1 MAVIQLSPASMPS
14 LSSSLPEVAARCIA
28 VGPAAC
34 RAMGTWPS
42 EMQVAQCFVSTEPG
56 QPTEQGQSWVT
67 LDAVED
73 SAAALQDS
81 ADAVADKV
89 LAWLRTSLS
98 ECTGLVVD
106 TSTRAARITGLT
118 LARRLQAAGI
128 DVLAVVLSARLHQG
142 AEAIQQSRHAH
153 AQLHELCNASMLIDG
168 ARFAPL
174 DDPAPY
180 VQHVCDTLLQAVN
193 EYGHINVDVQDIFSA
208 LCGRN
213 SHMAHAVVQ
222 RGPRLAQD
230 LLEQLTQG
238 RLMTVAELRCA
249 RAALVLVDAAH
260 GQLKLSDAREIMQ
273 TISSMMLPD
282 VHFIY
287 GSGYSQRPE
296 GELGVTLLISY

>member
-1 MAVIQLSPASMPS
+1 
-14 LSSSLPEVAARCIA
+14 
-28 VGPAAC
+28 
-34 RAMGTWPS
+34 MGTWHS

-106 TSTRAARITGLT
+106 TSTRAARITALT

-142 AEAIQQSRHAH
+142 AEAIQQSRYAH

-193 EYGHINVDVQDIFSA
+193 EYGYVNVDVQDIFGV

-213 SHMAHAVVQ
+213 SHMAYAVVQ

-230 LLEQLTQG
+230 MLDQLIQG
-238 RLMTVAELRCA
+238 RLMTAPELRCA
-249 RAALVLVDAAH
+249 RSALVLVDAAR
-260 GQLKLSDAREIMQ
+260 GQLKLSEAREIMQ